1 MAKQEDKHLLK
12 KHYIL
17 CLLTYLKENTD
28 SHNTKTIEEIK
39 RDLQDTYGIEI
50 EQKAIRNNLKV
61 LIDLDYPIK
70 YATVIKRSS
79 SVIKTDVYFDQE
91 EESGI
96 TESELYLL
104 IDSILASKYV
114 DAKQANNIAKWL
126 VDQGPISF
134 RQKYSNLESS
144 DYGYHTQ
151 NKTVFLNIELLQE
164 AFYLNKKITFNYK
177 DYDADGNLK
186 IVRGNVK
193 ASPYYTA
200 MHRGVYY
207 LICKVDGSDEIE
219 ALRMDKL
226 FDVELLSENRV
237 SLKKVAP
244 GFNIKQYLESHVYM
258 FPGKEQAVKVR
269 IKRDCFSDLYDFFGG
284 TISVDKKASDDEYAV
299 VIFKAN
305 LEGLFYWALQYGANA
320 EVLEPQEVR
329 ERILE
334 AIRGMFDT
342 YLRTDDDRYY
352 DMVRASKEFGQEEL
366 DLVGIDL
373 SKNRDYLK
381 YRELKCITVGFNNLK
396 SYDFLNNIK
405 TLKEIQLADP
415 LILNELKL
423 DLPELA
429 CINFVANYK
438 DSAEGNIPRYKI
450 SLDSLKNC
458 PNIKEFCFYGAI
470 PDNWDDL
477 LNFKELEHVYF
488 PMKNLKEID
497 LSKFSSKPRFTGG
510 FATYYM
516 GMHFDENIKRHKD
529 AGQTEKYMYN
539 NIISM

>member
-1 MAKQEDKHLLK
+1 MAKAKQEDKHLLK

-50 EQKAIRNNLKV
+50 EQKAIRNNLKI
-61 LIDLDYPIK
+61 LADLEYPIK

-79 SVIKTDVYFDQE
+79 SVIRTDVYFDQE

-144 DYGYHTQ
+144 DYGYHTE

-164 AFYLNKKITFNYK
+164 AFYLNRKITFNYK

-207 LICKVDGSDEIE
+207 LICNVDGSDELE
-219 ALRMDKL
+219 PLRMDKL

-284 TISVDKKASDDEYAV
+284 TIRVDKNASDDEYAV
-299 VIFKAN
+299 VVFKAN

-329 ERILE
+329 DRIRATVAQMSSTYTITDSDKYSIVLERYKE
-334 AIRGMFDT
+334 RGSLN
-342 YLRTDDDRYY
+342 LR
-352 DMVRASKEFGQEEL
+352 
-366 DLVGIDL
+366 GIDL
-373 SKNRDYLK
+373 SCRRDYK
-381 YRELKCITVGFNNLK
+381 ELKDARFVTVGRNNIDDY
-396 SYDFLNNIK
+396 SFLNDFSKLKALDITDGHIANGLTLSSPTLRSLTVSRGILRYLNPENFERINLDFVKNCKNIMNLSLW
-405 TLKEIQLADP
+405 TYALESWEP
-415 LILNELKL
+415 LYE
-423 DLPELA
+423 LPEL
-429 CINFVANYK
+429 
-438 DSAEGNIPRYKI
+438 
-450 SLDSLKNC
+450 
-458 PNIKEFCFYGAI
+458 EFLTVPTYCF
-470 PDNWDDL
+470 D
-477 LNFKELEHVYF
+477 
-488 PMKNLKEID
+488 EID
-497 LSKFSSKPRFTGG
+497 LSRFS
-510 FATYYM
+510 
-516 GMHFDENIKRHKD
+516 DQNIEIDKKERLTTIIFRDTLKRHRPKNKKR
-529 AGQTEKYMYN
+529 GE
-539 NIISM
+539 